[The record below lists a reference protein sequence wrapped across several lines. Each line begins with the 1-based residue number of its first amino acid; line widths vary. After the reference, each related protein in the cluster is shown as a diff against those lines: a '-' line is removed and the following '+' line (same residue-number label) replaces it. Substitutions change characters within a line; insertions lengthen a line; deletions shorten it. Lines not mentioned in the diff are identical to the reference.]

1 MGWTASSGYLVTK
14 AQHLLEKLSINGDYT
29 LRLYRKGKDLEVV
42 RSSHDEYG
50 AGFSFELAPEE
61 SEEDYPH

>member
-14 AQHLLEKLSINGDYT
+14 AGHLLEKLSINGDYT
-29 LRLYRKGKDLEVV
+29 LRFFRKGKDLEVV